1 MRINTYIES
10 YDTKTKSFVETEVKR
25 RENGV

>member
-1 MRINTYIES
+1 MLINTYTEK
-10 YDTKTKSFVETEVKR
+10 YGTENERYGDREVKR

>member
-1 MRINTYIES
+1 MLINTYTECYGTEIER
-10 YDTKTKSFVETEVKR
+10 YGDREVKR